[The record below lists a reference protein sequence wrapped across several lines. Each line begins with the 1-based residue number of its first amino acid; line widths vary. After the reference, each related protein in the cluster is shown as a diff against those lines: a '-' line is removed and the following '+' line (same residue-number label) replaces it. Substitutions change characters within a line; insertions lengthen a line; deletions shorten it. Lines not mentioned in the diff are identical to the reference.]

1 MQAIFYW
8 LAVTILQIDPFT
20 VYVIKKLHAPWMV
33 YPQMVSPAVK
43 TDEENGPKSLESLVF
58 INNC

>member
-1 MQAIFYW
+1 MHAVFYW
-8 LAVTILQIDPFT
+8 LDVTILLIDAFT

-33 YPQMVSPAVK
+33 YPQVVPPAVK